1 MHGRMAGLLGLSRE
15 GAWTRTRE
23 RKPEDQTQGRGDP
36 RGRPVPYLSE
46 GKTKHESYG

>member
-23 RKPEDQTQGRGDP
+23 RKPEDQTQRFQFQVGT
-36 RGRPVPYLSE
+36 VF
-46 GKTKHESYG
+46 